1 MSQDKLHPL
10 LLELAMP
17 LDLLEVREVLPLLL
31 FQEFP
36 AVH

>member
-1 MSQDKLHPL
+1 MPL
-10 LLELAMP
+10 NLLEMC
-17 LDLLEVREVLPLLL
+17 EILPLLL